1 MAKSINRLL
10 AELVEPDGDVKASAL
25 DNAPVTNTVDSA
37 AVVSIADTAG
47 IGLSYLSTLDSLP
60 TSGLSQGD
68 QAFVEANKRL
78 YVSNGSGWYNV
89 SLINLT
95 PQFDSDINSAFSII
109 DSQTPLVISNPASD
123 SDNPDAIITYG
134 GTMSD
139 SGQYLVAL
147 TRDSSV
153 WTFTPLSADS
163 VYDNVT
169 LGNIPDSNGGTFTYS
184 FTASDNINLS
194 LIHI

>member
-25 DNAPVTNTVDSA
+25 DNVPVTNTVDSA
-37 AVVSIADTAG
+37 AVVSIADNAG

-78 YVSNGSGWYNV
+78 YVSNGNGWYNV

-95 PQFDSDINSAFSII
+95 PQFAVSYTHLRAHETN
-109 DSQTPLVISNPASD
+109 
-123 SDNPDAIITYG
+123 
-134 GTMSD
+134 
-139 SGQYLVAL
+139 
-147 TRDSSV
+147 
-153 WTFTPLSADS
+153 
-163 VYDNVT
+163 
-169 LGNIPDSNGGTFTYS
+169 
-184 FTASDNINLS
+184 
-194 LIHI
+194 